1 MASNKLY
8 GKNSVDNTMMYA
20 IGLWITGFK
29 VAAADGDVDRE
40 EIATHI
46 GMLRAIATETK
57 SEMLRSAAGL
67 ITSDHKKVGD
77 AYMGAKQNDLEF
89 LEQISV
95 LLKSESDADRNRY
108 LYALLAIAGAVGS
121 ASGGGWL
128 GGNKFSADEA
138 KMGAMIHAVASDMQ
152 DIDDLRA
159 WIEKHG
165 G

>member
-1 MASNKLY
+1 MAEKKQN
-8 GKNSVDNTMMYA
+8 GKKTIDDTMMYA

-29 VAAADGDVDRE
+29 VAAVDGDVDRE
-40 EIATHI
+40 EVATHI

-57 SEMLRSAAGL
+57 SGLLRSAAGL
-67 ITSDHKKVGD
+67 ITSDHTKVGD

-89 LEQISV
+89 LEQISS

-138 KMGAMIHAVASDMQ
+138 RMGAMIHAVVSDMQ
-152 DIDDLRA
+152 DIDELRA

>member
-40 EIATHI
+40 EVATHI

-77 AYMGAKQNDLEF
+77 AYMGA
-89 LEQISV
+89 EQISA

>member
-77 AYMGAKQNDLEF
+77 AYMGAEQNDLEF

>member
-8 GKNSVDNTMMYA
+8 GKKSVDNTMMYA

-40 EIATHI
+40 EVATHMGI
-46 GMLRAIATETK
+46 LRAIATETK

-67 ITSDHKKVGD
+67 ITSDHEKVGD

-89 LEQISV
+89 LQQIAV

-108 LYALLAIAGAVGS
+108 LNALLAIVGAVGS
-121 ASGGGWL
+121 ASGGGWF
-128 GGNKFSADEA
+128 GGNKFSADEV
-138 KMGAMIHAVASDMQ
+138 KMGVMIHAVASDMQ
-152 DIDDLRA
+152 DIDGLRA